1 MKQISGIWFECKVR
15 YKQTQED
22 GTGKA
27 VTETYV
33 YKAADFGEAYDK
45 SVKDMSTYISGEF
58 GITAMKIAQYGDVFI
73 QDEITEEKYYRVKVN
88 FIVLDEKTYKEKKV
102 AQYYLVNA
110 DSVEKARKY
119 ADTALSDTMM
129 DYVIEAVQEAKICD
143 ISLDWLVICFSTTL
157 NHKFSANVGNYLIV
171 RTFHK

>member
-1 MKQISGIWFECKVR
+1 MKQISGTWFECKVR
-15 YKQTQED
+15 YEQTQEN
-22 GTGKA
+22 GTEKM

-58 GITAMKIAQYGDVFI
+58 GITAMKIAQYGEVVM
-73 QDEITEEKYYRVKVN
+73 QDDRTEGKYYRVKVI
-88 FIVLDEKTYKEKKV
+88 FITLDEKTNKEKKT
-102 AQYYLVNA
+102 ACRYLVNA

-143 ISLDWLVICFSTTL
+143 ISLD
-157 NHKFSANVGNYLIV
+157 
-171 RTFHK
+171 

>member
-15 YKQTQED
+15 YEQSQED
-22 GTGKA
+22 GLEKM

-45 SVKDMSTYISGEF
+45 ATKDMSTFISGEF

-73 QDEITEEKYYRVKVN
+73 QDDRTEEKYYRVKVN
-88 FIVLDEKTYKEKKV
+88 FIVLDEKTNKEKKV

-119 ADTALSDTMM
+119 TDTALSQTMA
-129 DYVIEAVQEAKICD
+129 DFIIVSVQETMIID
-143 ISLDWLVICFSTTL
+143 VNFDE
-157 NHKFSANVGNYLIV
+157 
-171 RTFHK
+171 